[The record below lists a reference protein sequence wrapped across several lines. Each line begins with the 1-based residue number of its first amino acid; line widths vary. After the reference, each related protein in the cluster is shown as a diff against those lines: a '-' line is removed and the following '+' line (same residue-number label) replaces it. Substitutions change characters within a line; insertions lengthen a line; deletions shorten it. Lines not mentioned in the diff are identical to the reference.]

1 MATGNKTI
9 ELIEKVRQMRET
21 SSGPEVAAFVAK
33 TVHSG
38 PKAVDKNGVIY
49 SEHPRRVSLIVD
61 AFFASEPSEL
71 HSPAVQA
78 AWLHDVV
85 EDSFEHFGEQ
95 VTLEHLGLMGFGP
108 DIVETVNLLTKKE
121 DYVESEYL
129 DRIAEHELARI
140 VKFADLIDNTSPLRR
155 RGLGNGLRNC
165 YSRYW
170 QRLVVEDTFLNHR

>member
-1 MATGNKTI
+1 MTTGNKTI
-9 ELIEKVRQMRET
+9 ELIEKARQMRET

-49 SEHPRRVSLIVD
+49 SAHPRRVSLIVD

-85 EDSFEHFGEQ
+85 EDSLEHFGEQ
-95 VTLEHLGLMGFGP
+95 VTLEHLGLMGFGS
-108 DIVETVNLLTKKE
+108 DILETVDLLTKKE
-121 DYVESEYL
+121 NYIEAEYL
-129 DRIAEHELARI
+129 DKIAKHQIARI

-155 RGLGNGLRNC
+155 RGLGSGLRGR

-170 QRLVVEDTFLNHR
+170 QRLVVEDTFFNHR